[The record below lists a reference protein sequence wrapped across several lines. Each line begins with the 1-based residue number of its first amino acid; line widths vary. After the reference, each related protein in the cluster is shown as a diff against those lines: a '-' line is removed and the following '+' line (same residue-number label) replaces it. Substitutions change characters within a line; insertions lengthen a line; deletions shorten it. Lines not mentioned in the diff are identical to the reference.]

1 MVYKDLNQELISINM
16 NEIIFY
22 KTSKIPS
29 IVFLII
35 SFLLLPLDIYF
46 AVLSFENIQFLYWL
60 FLIGILSLLFIL
72 ISIRLFKEKQ
82 MLSYY
87 KNNTIN
93 FVNFSY
99 EITKKDEEQENSQ
112 IYLFENKTKIS
123 IQKKDILNIKVANAP
138 SNSMLTGILF
148 GAFSVL
154 LRNNRNSFKDNIE
167 IITKSATI
175 KIYIIGTIGEQI
187 KNSLNFNEDI
197 SKIEPIKNLDEL
209 N

>member
-1 MVYKDLNQELISINM
+1 M

-123 IQKKDILNIKVANAP
+123 IPKKDILNIKVANAP

>member
-123 IQKKDILNIKVANAP
+123 IPKKDILNIKVANAP

>member
-1 MVYKDLNQELISINM
+1 M

>member
-1 MVYKDLNQELISINM
+1 M

-35 SFLLLPLDIYF
+35 SLLLLPLDIYF

-123 IQKKDILNIKVANAP
+123 IPKKDILNIKVANAP